1 MTKIFKWLKDNYN
14 KDLFNYYEELE
25 ERDED

>member
-1 MTKIFKWLKDNYN
+1 MTKIFKWLKENYN

-25 ERDED
+25 ERDGD